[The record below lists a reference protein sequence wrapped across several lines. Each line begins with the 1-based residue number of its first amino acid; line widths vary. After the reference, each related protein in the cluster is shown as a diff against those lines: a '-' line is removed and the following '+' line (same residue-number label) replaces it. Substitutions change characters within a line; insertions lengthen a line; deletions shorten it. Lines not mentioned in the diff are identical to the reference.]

1 MCGRSDTNVHA
12 LRIGVTKVAMKLLLY
27 QSEEFFVKT
36 DLWVNQFNVYLIDPA
51 VTVTEIWRMLERDFG
66 ESSGLLTKF
75 VGTLTSDYR
84 HVGDH
89 FKAMSALRNRINAQ
103 SVKYFGE
110 PIVSEQ
116 LVGALFLSLLPQ
128 QYFGSSVKFTK
139 DSFTMDK
146 VFQLVVN
153 TFGSKS
159 KRDIL
164 SMSTGFGKSLNK
176 SEFPVGQILANE
188 RKRKP
193 DGDQNECF
201 YCNGKYNEG
210 ANVHMKKDCPKR
222 KEDFSKGYYCT
233 SIFKAAKS
241 GPAKVAAVRATRS
254 EVAVGQ
260 VEVATPTGGDRTA
273 TDIEEAAASLD
284 DITMQLEYAQLQGPT
299 SSGT

>member
-1 MCGRSDTNVHA
+1 MNSDKSDIQRLVFSGKREDFQTWMDAFRGELQKRWLKARVDTQNAKRAVCDVSYESWLTGPFRYCHRDLAHA
-12 LRIGVTKVAMKLLLY
+12 
-27 QSEEFFVKT
+27 
-36 DLWVNQFNVYLIDPA
+36 
-51 VTVTEIWRMLERDFG
+51 TEIWRMLERDFG
-66 ESSGLLTKF
+66 ESSVAGVIGLLTKF

-103 SVKYFGE
+103 SVKCFGE

-139 DSFTMDK
+139 DTFTMDK

-164 SMSTGFGKSLNK
+164 SMSTGFGKSLSK

-193 DGDQNECF
+193 NGGQNECF

-210 ANVHMKKDCPKR
+210 AKVHMKKDCRKR
-222 KEDFSKGYYCT
+222 KEDFAKGY
-233 SIFKAAKS
+233 
-241 GPAKVAAVRATRS
+241 
-254 EVAVGQ
+254 
-260 VEVATPTGGDRTA
+260 
-273 TDIEEAAASLD
+273 
-284 DITMQLEYAQLQGPT
+284 
-299 SSGT
+299 

>member
-1 MCGRSDTNVHA
+1 LPKSYLNQLNV
-12 LRIGVTKVAMKLLLY
+12 
-27 QSEEFFVKT
+27 S
-36 DLWVNQFNVYLIDPA
+36 LIDPV
-51 VTVTEIWRMLERDFG
+51 VTVTEIWRILERDFG
-66 ESSGLLTKF
+66 ESSAAGVSGFLTKF

-103 SVKYFGE
+103 SVKCFGE

-159 KRDIL
+159 AK
-164 SMSTGFGKSLNK
+164 
-176 SEFPVGQILANE
+176 
-188 RKRKP
+188 
-193 DGDQNECF
+193 
-201 YCNGKYNEG
+201 
-210 ANVHMKKDCPKR
+210 VHMKKDCPKR
-222 KEDFSKGYYCT
+222 KEDFAKGYYRT
-233 SIFKAAKS
+233 SIFKAARS

-260 VEVATPTGGDRTA
+260 VEVATPTAAIALPRTWRRRLLA
-273 TDIEEAAASLD
+273 W
-284 DITMQLEYAQLQGPT
+284 MT
-299 SSGT
+299 SPCSWSMR